1 MVKTDEERLI
11 DAGVIG
17 NKDSAGQVIYKAIKS
32 IPDSAM
38 MVQASLA
45 GNHSIWIVREGM
57 VQTIKTALER
67 CGYFKNID
75 YTVIDNPP
83 YYDAIFVVIKDPAD
97 YSKGMYQYRI
107 KEWKK

>member
-1 MVKTDEERLI
+1 MVITDEDKLI
-11 DAGVIG
+11 IEGVIG
-17 NKDSAGQVIYKAIKS
+17 PKDSASRVIYKALKS

-38 MVQASLA
+38 MVQANLT
-45 GNHSIWIVREGM
+45 NTHSIWIVREGM
-57 VQTIKTALER
+57 VQTIKIALDR
-67 CGYFKNID
+67 CSCHKDID

-83 YYDAIFVVIKDPAD
+83 YYDAIFVVIKDPVD

>member
-1 MVKTDEERLI
+1 MVITDEDKLI
-11 DAGVIG
+11 IEGVIG
-17 NKDSAGQVIYKAIKS
+17 PKDCASRVIFKALKS

-38 MVQASLA
+38 MVQANLA
-45 GNHSIWIVREGM
+45 NTYSTWIVREGM
-57 VQTIKTALER
+57 VQTVKIALDR
-67 CGYFKNID
+67 CGYHKDID